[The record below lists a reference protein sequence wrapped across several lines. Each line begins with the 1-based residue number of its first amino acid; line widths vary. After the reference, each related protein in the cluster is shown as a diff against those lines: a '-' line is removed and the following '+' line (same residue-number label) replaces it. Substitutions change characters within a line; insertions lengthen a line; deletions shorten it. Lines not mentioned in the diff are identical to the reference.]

1 MINWQIGVSM
11 AFLAVFTMNVPSPGL
26 RAQEASLADVLARA
40 AEHVTEFR
48 RQLSGIVAE
57 ESYEQRAATL
67 SVSALNRFPEY
78 REERLTLRSDFLLV
92 QPEGEERYI
101 EFRDVFEVN
110 GRPVRDRQ
118 ERLTRLFLDRST
130 RAALQ
135 IQSIIAESAR
145 YNIGDVQRTLN
156 TPTLAQ
162 LFLLPANQPQVKFS
176 RVTDDTSTTLA
187 RGWGQ
192 PTGPAGLW
200 VIAFEEIRTNT
211 LIRGRGGKDMP
222 SQGRFWIEPE
232 TGRALVTEIV
242 VEDREVRATIDVR
255 YDADPVIGSLVPVE
269 MRERYQNLRN
279 GSRVDGTATYSRF
292 RRFQVKVEETAPV
305 RN

>member
-1 MINWQIGVSM
+1 V

-26 RAQEASLADVLARA
+26 RAQEASLEVVLARA

-57 ESYEQRAATL
+57 ESYEQRATTL
-67 SVSALNRFPEY
+67 SANTFNRFPEY
-78 REERLTLRSDFLLV
+78 RKERRTLRSDFLLV
-92 QPEGEERYI
+92 QPTGEERYI

-118 ERLTRLFLDRST
+118 ERLTRLFLDRSA
-130 RAALQ
+130 RAASQ
-135 IQSIIAESAR
+135 IQNIITESAR
-145 YNIGDVQRTLN
+145 YNIGDIQRTLN

-162 LFLLPANQPQVKFS
+162 LFLLPSNQPRVKFS
-176 RVTDDTSTTLA
+176 RETDDTSTALE

-192 PTGPAGLW
+192 STGPAGLW
-200 VIAFEEIRTNT
+200 VIAFEEILTDT
-211 LIRGRGGKDMP
+211 LIRGQGGKDMP

-232 TGRALVTEIV
+232 AGRVLVTEIL

-255 YDADPVIGSLVPVE
+255 YEADPAMGNLVPVE

-292 RRFQVKVEETAPV
+292 RRFQVQVEETSPV